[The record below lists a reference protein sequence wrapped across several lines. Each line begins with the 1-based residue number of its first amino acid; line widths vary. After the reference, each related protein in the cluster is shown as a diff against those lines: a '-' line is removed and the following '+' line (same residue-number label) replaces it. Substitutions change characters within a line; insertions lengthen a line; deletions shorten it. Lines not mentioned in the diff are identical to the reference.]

1 MYLAAK
7 YAGIEKPC
15 TFDSGSHV
23 TFAMKLVELNL
34 FVWLLITLGI
44 TKLATRTKKWKRTSY
59 RSLIVSLIQGRLAL
73 NGKVAN
79 FIRTVRRRERTYY
92 KRRNHNSN

>member
-44 TKLATRTKKWKRTSY
+44 TKLATRRFDCFSDPGTIGPQWKRWLTSFELY
-59 RSLIVSLIQGRLAL
+59 A
-73 NGKVAN
+73 NGKGLIISEGTTAATKQ
-79 FIRTVRRRERTYY
+79 R
-92 KRRNHNSN
+92 